1 MHCCKFWH
9 SILKVLLLIL
19 TFESIIQRTYDEK
32 LDISRRPSYS
42 PIKRKFDKNFENLE
56 NTLENVFLNDVNP
69 LPTKSKPKLHIPKA
83 NIRYF
88 ITKGF
93 HLFSYST
100 VKQNIWKVK
109 IWKRILNLGKR
120 SSSKDSNP
128 RAKQSQRNTDQHS
141 KKF

>member
-1 MHCCKFWH
+1 MTPHNNVQAGWVVSF
-9 SILKVLLLIL
+9 SALLQIL
-19 TFESIIQRTYDEK
+19 TQYFKSASFESIIQRTYDEK

-109 IWKRILNLGKR
+109 I
-120 SSSKDSNP
+120 
-128 RAKQSQRNTDQHS
+128 
-141 KKF
+141 